1 MHGTEEWRRTR
12 LAEHVARFRQG
23 AGQLGLQL
31 LPSTTPIQPVIVGDS
46 APTLQLGAALEARG
60 VLVGAIR
67 PPTVP
72 AGTARLRIT
81 FSALHESA
89 DIDRLLAA
97 LAEAVQT

>member
-1 MHGTEEWRRTR
+1 MR
-12 LAEHVARFRQG
+12 LAGHIARFRQG

-31 LPSTTPIQPVIVGDS
+31 LPSTTPIQPVIIG
-46 APTLQLGAALEARG
+46 AAAATMQIAAALEARG

-97 LAEAVQT
+97 LAEAAKT